1 MPRIGKN
8 GNIINVY
15 KLRTMHPYSEY
26 IQDHILQKYGYNDSG
41 KPAND
46 FRLSTWGK
54 FLRKYW
60 IDELPQ
66 LLNVLKGELKLVGTR
81 PVSKRYLEDIPVELQ
96 LMRIK
101 HKPGCIPPY
110 VALNKD
116 PDVNSVQNSEFEYLK
131 LLDKKPYTT
140 DIRYFFKAVFN
151 ILVHKKRSA

>member
-54 FLRKYW
+54 FLRKK
-60 IDELPQ
+60 
-66 LLNVLKGELKLVGTR
+66 N
-81 PVSKRYLEDIPVELQ
+81 LQ
-96 LMRIK
+96 
-101 HKPGCIPPY
+101 
-110 VALNKD
+110 
-116 PDVNSVQNSEFEYLK
+116 
-131 LLDKKPYTT
+131 
-140 DIRYFFKAVFN
+140 
-151 ILVHKKRSA
+151 KKRSKMEIKRLMIK